1 MKKRPFFIE
10 KWSQANTYVEQNELE
25 KADEA
30 FDWCLLLLAKAT
42 IRGEHSYC
50 GYKVNLWKMRVWKAI
65 EEAGLLPEL

>member
-1 MKKRPFFIE
+1 MKKRPFFMQ

-50 GYKVNLWKMRVWKAI
+50 GYKVDLWKMRVWKAI